1 MFIQLI
7 SAFLSSFIVG
17 FIYSW
22 QMTLVI
28 LIFTPALVYTS
39 AWMGRVMSMRTQIEQ
54 EKYSVA
60 SAIADETFS
69 SMRTVL
75 SLNGQRQEL
84 KRFFVLRIYC
94 IILNIF

>member
-1 MFIQLI
+1 MI

-22 QMTLVI
+22 QMTLVMI
-28 LIFTPALVYTS
+28 IFTPALAYTS
-39 AWMGRVMSMRTQIEQ
+39 AWMGQTMGKRTQMEQ
-54 EKYSVA
+54 EKYAVA

-75 SLNGQRQEL
+75 SLNGQRHEL
-84 KRFFVLRIYC
+84 KRFFFKLINIYSK
-94 IILNIF
+94 